1 MGSMNEMTLT
11 IRLRDHMAGSDGWGH
26 EEGREVFTKLL
37 HVVESNPGKRIFRIS
52 LAGVSRTDASFPRES
67 VMELARRYRGDKG
80 FCLIDV
86 ANVDLLDNWV
96 AAAEKKN
103 QPMVVWLNDDSHR
116 LIGPSPSK
124 GNAPMFE
131 FALKAPIV
139 RTSEAADALDLKV
152 PNAST
157 KLKQLWEQ
165 GFLLRRED
173 VADSGGVEY
182 LYFRIR

>member
-1 MGSMNEMTLT
+1 MNEMALD
-11 IRLRDHMAGSDGWGH
+11 IRLRDHMAGRDGWGH
-26 EEGREVFTKLL
+26 EEGREVFAKLL
-37 HVVESNPGKRIFRIS
+37 HVVERNPGKRIFRIS
-52 LAGVSRTDASFPRES
+52 LAGVARTDASFPRES

-86 ANVDLLDNWV
+86 ASIDLLDNWA

-103 QPMVVWLNDDSHR
+103 QPMVVWLGDEAHR
-116 LIGPSPSK
+116 LIGPAPSK
-124 GNAPMFE
+124 GNSSMLE

-139 RTSEAADALDLKV
+139 RAAEAAEALELKV

-165 GFLLRRED
+165 GFVLRRED
-173 VADSGGVEY
+173 VADSGGVEF

>member
-1 MGSMNEMTLT
+1 ME
-11 IRLRDHMAGSDGWGH
+11 IRLRDHMTRSDGWGH

-37 HVVESNPGKRIFRIS
+37 HTVERNPGKRIFRVS
-52 LAGVSRTDASFPRES
+52 LTGVSRTDASFPRES

-80 FCLIDV
+80 FCLVDV
-86 ANVDLLDNWV
+86 TDVDILDNWA

-103 QPMVVWLNDDSHR
+103 QPMVVWLSDGSHR
-116 LIGPSPSK
+116 LIGPQPSK
-124 GNAPMFE
+124 GNASTFE
-131 FALKAPIV
+131 FALQTPIV
-139 RTSEAADALDLKV
+139 RAAEAADALGLKV
-152 PNAST
+152 QNAST

-173 VADSGGVEY
+173 VADSGGVEF

>member
-1 MGSMNEMTLT
+1 MNEMAFE
-11 IRLRDHMAGSDGWGH
+11 IRLRDLMASSDGWGH
-26 EEGREVFTKLL
+26 EEGREVFANLL
-37 HVVESNPGKRIFRIS
+37 KVVESNPGKRIFRIS

-80 FCLIDV
+80 FCLVDGS
-86 ANVDLLDNWV
+86 NPDLLDNWD

-103 QPMVVWLNDDSHR
+103 QPMVVWLSDEKYQ
-116 LIGPSPSK
+116 LIGPQPSR
-124 GNAPMFE
+124 GNTATLA
-131 FALKAPIV
+131 FALLTPVV
-139 RTSEAADALDLKV
+139 RAAEVAEQLDLKV
-152 PNAST
+152 QNAST

-182 LYFRIR
+182 QYFRIR